1 MGKRTVARLIRIDK
15 LTNSLKALVDAGTLA
30 VRSGVELSFISVDTQ
45 EILAELIADHKIDM
59 KKASQLR
66 ANADEAGNLTKA
78 AILQILTND
87 TSEETSKSVKISS
100 GTYRKYF
107 PSGTQPK
114 EITKIIEKA
123 LTYYFSSHSV

>member
-1 MGKRTVARLIRIDK
+1 M
-15 LTNSLKALVDAGTLA
+15 A